1 MFDLP
6 TALVLAEGADWDHG
20 GWWPLWLVLWLAVLG
35 TLVWLVIRARRN
47 GGGGGRAKEILA
59 ERYAR
64 GEISLDEYRE
74 RLGHLG

>member
-6 TALVLAEGADWDHG
+6 TALVLAESSDRWEHG

-35 TLVWLVIRARRN
+35 TLVWLVIRARRD
-47 GGGGGRAKEILA
+47 GGGGRAKEILA

>member
-6 TALVLAEGADWDHG
+6 TALVLAEGADRWEHG

-47 GGGGGRAKEILA
+47 GGDGRAKEILA